1 MDFDFSKVD
10 NIIYL
15 ASTGAAFVLMLAF
28 LLALIVKG
36 KHKTGAFDIIARLL
50 SVIVLIGS
58 FALSAAAVLAML
70 KGNYRIDATEE
81 AATLVFG
88 EKVIELPIPQ
98 LFYILTNLIGAV
110 LCFAPFVLS
119 LIVLIVD
126 GALARKNYEAAEKG
140 KKKAVDNRTP
150 EQKKRD
156 AEIEK
161 IRRLAASAVKKTS
174 AAASN
179 TAKDST
185 KPGDTSTETQKP
197 KDTAANPSEEEPDF
211 DWRVDRPEKPKSTEF
226 VGLSETDGERD
237 SFDSFDSDYEET
249 SAPKGDGS
257 FDSFTVSETG
267 GDDDIEDTFDDAP
280 AEEIQTDD
288 EAVEEQPEEEV
299 YDELVEEQPE
309 EEVYDEAVE
318 EQPEEEVYD
327 EVVEE
332 QPEEEVYDEV
342 VDEQPEEEVYDEAVE
357 DQPEEEVFDEAVE
370 EQPEEEV
377 YDDVAEEQPEEEVY
391 DEVVEE
397 QPEEEV
403 YDEAVD
409 EQPEEEVYDE
419 LGGFD
424 IDDIEPNRD
433 IYIPEIRTIT
443 RQRTDSSEQIEQDD
457 NDDGEPLVM
466 DEPVVD
472 EPIITE
478 EPVQEEPEQEERWE
492 EPVYEEPVKPSYE
505 PPVKPSYEPP
515 VRTRTVRPA
524 PRPVEPIRPT
534 PRPERR
540 VGPDPNAKIEHDETV
555 KKKIEQVRRAH
566 ESEAAKRRESVKKPT
581 ESAPVSERPRRSTP
595 PLDGAK
601 KTVTAPR
608 QTSASNSSAQNP
620 TGDNKRLPLTRRY
633 VIINRT
639 SAVNIFN
646 DYLKERGKEKLDS
659 MVTTIIL
666 K

>member
-185 KPGDTSTETQKP
+185 KPGETSTETQKP
-197 KDTAANPSEEEPDF
+197 KDTAANPSEEKPDF

-267 GDDDIEDTFDDAP
+267 GDDDIDDTFDDAP
-280 AEEIQTDD
+280 AEEIQRDD
-288 EAVEEQPEEEV
+288 EEVEDQPEEEV
-299 YDELVEEQPE
+299 YDEVVEEHPE
-309 EEVYDEAVE
+309 EEVYDEAVD

-332 QPEEEVYDEV
+332 QPEEEVYDEAVEEQLEEEVYDDVAEEQTEEEVYDEAVDEQTEEEVYDEV
-342 VDEQPEEEVYDEAVE
+342 VDEQPEEEVYDE
-357 DQPEEEVFDEAVE
+357 
-370 EQPEEEV
+370 
-377 YDDVAEEQPEEEVY
+377 VA
-391 DEVVEE
+391 EE